1 MILTVELQCQLPIGD
16 VPPGAV
22 ERGCVLSALTL
33 AEDEVAVGGAAE
45 SGGAGDHVHGII
57 VIHLPQVM
65 HQQNGDAVFVRQCFQ
80 NADVPVVAGIL
91 VCVIARGADALER
104 VDDDEPG
111 LRMLLQ
117 KLLDLFRQ
125 SIVELLGHHGEVQR
139 GRRVLCEIEEAALD
153 ILMNRLPKID
163 VFVGQMSPPDAHGYC
178 SLGIDLT
185 YERAGFDS
193 AAIRIMQVN
202 PNMPRVHGETFVH
215 VSQVQ
220 YFVPCNDPLI
230 EIPRPVISDVEMA
243 LGKNCADLIEDGSTL
258 QLGIGSLPDAICK
271 FLQEKNDLG
280 IHSEMISDGVM
291 ELIEAGVVNNRK
303 KTLHRGKTVAAFAM
317 GTRKL
322 YDFINDNPSFM
333 LMDGAYVNDAAIIAQ
348 NNKMISI
355 NSCVEIDFY
364 GQAASESVG
373 RLQISGTG
381 GQTDFVRGATRSPGG
396 KSLIVL
402 QSTAQGGKRS
412 KIVPFL
418 GEGTPVTLPR
428 TDIDYVV
435 TEYGVAALRGK
446 CIRERAQELIHIAH
460 PNFREELIEA
470 WEKFFCQKFPREVLN

>member
-1 MILTVELQCQLPIGD
+1 MTNWNKHYQENTVTAEEAITHIHNGD
-16 VPPGAV
+16 TVVFSHAAV
-22 ERGCVLSALTL
+22 EPTHIIRTL
-33 AEDEVAVGGAAE
+33 LAHADRYQNVEIIHMIGVGGLEYCRPEYKNHFHHNSFFA
-45 SGGAGDHVHGII
+45 SGGKTKQGISEGFI
-57 VIHLPQVM
+57 DVTPCCLSQV
-65 HQQNGDAVFVRQCFQ
+65 A
-80 NADVPVVAGIL
+80 
-91 VCVIARGADALER
+91 
-104 VDDDEPG
+104 
-111 LRMLLQ
+111 
-117 KLLDLFRQ
+117 
-125 SIVELLGHHGEVQR
+125 
-139 GRRVLCEIEEAALD
+139 D

-322 YDFINDNPSFM
+322 YDFINDNPECM
-333 LMDGAYVNDAAIIAQ
+333 CAPVDYVNDIYTISSIS
-348 NNKMISI
+348 NFISI
-355 NSCVEIDFY
+355 NSAVDIDLY
-364 GQAASESVG
+364 GQISAETSG
-373 RLQISGTG
+373 IRQISGAG
-381 GQTDFVRGATRSPGG
+381 GQMDFVMGAYLSPGG
-396 KSLIVL
+396 KSFICMT
-402 QSTAQGGKRS
+402 SAMKGKDGTLKS
-412 KIVPFL
+412 KIRPTLAL
-418 GEGTPVTLPR
+418 GTAPTCTRSQGQY
-428 TDIDYVV
+428 IV
-435 TEYGVAALRGK
+435 TENGMINLKGLTTWQ
-446 CIRERAQELIHIAH
+446 RAEGLISIAH
-460 PNFREELIEA
+460 PQFQDELIAEA
-470 WEKFFCQKFPREVLN
+470 EKMKIWRKSNKK

>member
-1 MILTVELQCQLPIGD
+1 MTNWNKHYQENTVTAEEAITYIHSGD
-16 VPPGAV
+16 TVVFSHAAV
-22 ERGCVLSALTL
+22 EPTHIIRTL
-33 AEDEVAVGGAAE
+33 LAHADRYQNVEIIHMIGVGGLEYCRPEYKNHFHHNSFFA
-45 SGGAGDHVHGII
+45 SGGKTKQGISEGFI
-57 VIHLPQVM
+57 DVTPCCLSQV
-65 HQQNGDAVFVRQCFQ
+65 A
-80 NADVPVVAGIL
+80 
-91 VCVIARGADALER
+91 
-104 VDDDEPG
+104 
-111 LRMLLQ
+111 
-117 KLLDLFRQ
+117 
-125 SIVELLGHHGEVQR
+125 
-139 GRRVLCEIEEAALD
+139 D

-333 LMDGAYVNDAAIIAQ
+333 LMGWRV
-348 NNKMISI
+348 
-355 NSCVEIDFY
+355 C
-364 GQAASESVG
+364 
-373 RLQISGTG
+373 
-381 GQTDFVRGATRSPGG
+381 
-396 KSLIVL
+396 
-402 QSTAQGGKRS
+402 
-412 KIVPFL
+412 
-418 GEGTPVTLPR
+418 
-428 TDIDYVV
+428 
-435 TEYGVAALRGK
+435 
-446 CIRERAQELIHIAH
+446 
-460 PNFREELIEA
+460 
-470 WEKFFCQKFPREVLN
+470 

>member
-1 MILTVELQCQLPIGD
+1 MLSTPYPLHRPFSTKCRKDFFRKELH
-16 VPPGAV
+16 
-22 ERGCVLSALTL
+22 T
-33 AEDEVAVGGAAE
+33 
-45 SGGAGDHVHGII
+45 
-57 VIHLPQVM
+57 
-65 HQQNGDAVFVRQCFQ
+65 
-80 NADVPVVAGIL
+80 
-91 VCVIARGADALER
+91 
-104 VDDDEPG
+104 
-111 LRMLLQ
+111 
-117 KLLDLFRQ
+117 
-125 SIVELLGHHGEVQR
+125 LLG
-139 GRRVLCEIEEAALD
+139 
-153 ILMNRLPKID
+153 
-163 VFVGQMSPPDAHGYC
+163 
-178 SLGIDLT
+178 LG
-185 YERAGFDS
+185 
-193 AAIRIMQVN
+193 
-202 PNMPRVHGETFVH
+202 
-215 VSQVQ
+215 
-220 YFVPCNDPLI
+220 
-230 EIPRPVISDVEMA
+230 
-243 LGKNCADLIEDGSTL
+243 
-258 QLGIGSLPDAICK
+258 
-271 FLQEKNDLG
+271 
-280 IHSEMISDGVM
+280 
-291 ELIEAGVVNNRK
+291 
-303 KTLHRGKTVAAFAM
+303 M

>member
-1 MILTVELQCQLPIGD
+1 MTNWNKHYQENTVTAEEAITHIHNGD
-16 VPPGAV
+16 TVVFSHAAV
-22 ERGCVLSALTL
+22 EPTHIIRTL
-33 AEDEVAVGGAAE
+33 LAHADRYQNVEIIHMIGVGGLEYCRPEYKDHFHHNSFFA
-45 SGGAGDHVHGII
+45 SGGKTKQGISEGFI
-57 VIHLPQVM
+57 DVTPCCLSQV
-65 HQQNGDAVFVRQCFQ
+65 A
-80 NADVPVVAGIL
+80 
-91 VCVIARGADALER
+91 
-104 VDDDEPG
+104 
-111 LRMLLQ
+111 
-117 KLLDLFRQ
+117 
-125 SIVELLGHHGEVQR
+125 
-139 GRRVLCEIEEAALD
+139 D
-153 ILMNRLPKID
+153 ILMNRLPKVD

-373 RLQISGTG
+373 KLQISGTG